1 MKFWQTSPILFP
13 LINASI
19 TLKQHKEIIIN
30 RMCIFIEEEEFKLS
44 SEESGKILKY
54 NFVLMIQISFFKL
67 KLTLG
72 LTNFVLLIQISF
84 SYFKW

>member
-1 MKFWQTSPILFP
+1 
-13 LINASI
+13 
-19 TLKQHKEIIIN
+19 
-30 RMCIFIEEEEFKLS
+30 MCIFIEEEEFKLS

-54 NFVLMIQISFFKL
+54 IVNFVLMIQISFFKF